1 LNEPIN
7 QPLPSPVSTTSMT
20 KQWILRMVFLAAMA
34 AVIVS
39 LLIHHFFSWK
49 TKDDQP
55 PLSSPTPVSTVLAPQ
70 LSAVQEQVKELKS
83 VIETQKQ
90 AASYPSPEQEE
101 AEKLRKMR
109 MLASTTAYSVSSS
122 NTSST
127 EVKTNA
133 SGNNPDN
140 SVLGGNGRGD
150 ANTQFMA
157 QLNPGSAPITNAT
170 HIAHPAETLAQGTMI
185 WATLETRISSDL
197 PGMVRAV
204 TSEDIYG
211 EEGSRILIPRGSRLI
226 GQYTNAIAQ
235 GQRRVFVVWQRVIRP
250 DHIDIQISSPGTDPL
265 GTAGMGADSVNNHF
279 VEQFSSAALL
289 SLIGAGASN
298 IGVHP
303 DDQFNSASAYREAL
317 SNSFNQTAQNTMR
330 NTGVIQ
336 PTLTINQG
344 KKVSVFVARDL
355 DFYNELNTTEGSIS

>member
-1 LNEPIN
+1 LNEPIH
-7 QPLPSPVSTTSMT
+7 QPFPSPVSTTSTM
-20 KQWILRMVFLAAMA
+20 KQWITRIVFLAAMI

-49 TKDDQP
+49 TKEDQI
-55 PLSSPTPVSTVLAPQ
+55 SVSTPTPASTVLAPQ
-70 LSAVQEQVKELKS
+70 LSEVQEQVKELKS

-90 AASYPSPEQEE
+90 AASYPSQEQEE
-101 AEKLRKMR
+101 AEKLQKMR
-109 MLASTTAYSVSSS
+109 MVAATTAYSASGS

-127 EVKTNA
+127 DVKTNA
-133 SGNNPDN
+133 TGNNADT

-157 QLNPGSAPITNAT
+157 QLNPSSAPISFAT

-185 WATLETRISSDL
+185 WATLETRMVSDL

-211 EEGSRILIPRGSRLI
+211 EDGSRLLVPRGSRLI
-226 GQYTNAIAQ
+226 GQYTNAILQ
-235 GQRRVFVVWQRVIRP
+235 GQRRFFVVWQRIIRP

-265 GTAGMGADSVNNHF
+265 GTAGVGADSVNNHF
-279 VEQFSSAALL
+279 FEQFSSAVLL

-317 SNSFNQTAQNTMR
+317 SNSFNQSAQNSLR

-336 PTLTINQG
+336 PTLKKNQG
-344 KKVSVFVARDL
+344 SLISVFVARDL
-355 DFYNELNTTEGSIS
+355 DFFNELNAREGSMS